1 MSKGREEL
9 LISLLADRLAG
20 DRHVAVGAA
29 SPIPGAAALLAQA
42 ESRAEGRRMHVTIL
56 HSRRFNP
63 FSDGSRE
70 LFDAAAQGRIDSFF
84 LGGVQ
89 IDGEANINLVGIGA
103 YPQMKKRFPGSF
115 GSGLLYYV
123 VPKVILFREEHSP
136 RSLVQKVDFVSA
148 PGSSAAG
155 VYRPGGPSALV
166 TGRAVFA
173 FDREKRRFRL
183 EQLHPGETVEGI
195 RAATGFDFDLGRIG
209 ETPQPSPARLDR
221 LRREIAPKVAEFY
234 PEFAARV
241 WGATPTPAIEDAA
254 AEA

>member
-1 MSKGREEL
+1 MSAGKEEL
-9 LISLLADRLAG
+9 LIGLLADRLAG

-42 ESRAEGRRMHVTIL
+42 ESRRRMHVTIL

-89 IDGEANINLVGIGA
+89 IDGQANINLVGIGD
-103 YPQMKKRFPGSF
+103 YPRMKKRFPGSF
-115 GSGLLYYV
+115 GSALLYYV

-136 RSLVQKVDFVSA
+136 RSLVPKVDFVSA
-148 PGSSAAG
+148 PGSSEPG

-173 FDREKRRFRL
+173 FDRDRRRFRL
-183 EQLHPGETVEGI
+183 EQLHPGETLEGVSE
-195 RAATGFDFDLGRIG
+195 ATGFDFDLGSL
-209 ETPQPSPARLDR
+209 TQTSPPSAERLSL

-241 WGATPTPAIEDAA
+241 WGQAL
-254 AEA
+254 AESA

>member
-1 MSKGREEL
+1 MTASREEL
-9 LISLLADRLAG
+9 LIGLLADRLAG

-42 ESRAEGRRMHVTIL
+42 ENRTRNKRRTHVTIL

-89 IDGEANINLVGIGA
+89 IDGQANINLVGIGD
-103 YPQMKKRFPGSF
+103 YPAMKKRFPGSF

-136 RSLVQKVDFVSA
+136 RSLVETVDFVSA
-148 PGSSAAG
+148 PGSSDEG
-155 VYRPGGPSALV
+155 VYRPGGPKALV

-173 FDREKRRFRL
+173 FDATKRRFRL
-183 EQLHPGETVEGI
+183 EQLHPGESLDGI
-195 RAATGFDFDLGRIG
+195 KAATGFSFDVGTLS
-209 ETPQPSPARLDR
+209 ETPRPSEERRER

-234 PEFAARV
+234 PEFAQRV
-241 WGATPTPAIEDAA
+241 WGVKPAA
-254 AEA
+254 A

>member
-1 MSKGREEL
+1 MSGREEL

-42 ESRAEGRRMHVTIL
+42 ESKRRMHVTIL

-89 IDGEANINLVGIGA
+89 IDGQANINLVGIGD
-103 YPQMKKRFPGSF
+103 YPTMKKRFPGSF

-136 RSLVQKVDFVSA
+136 RSLVRKVDFVSA
-148 PGSSAAG
+148 PGGSDRA
-155 VYRPGGPSALV
+155 VYRPGGPAALV

-173 FDREKRRFRL
+173 FNRETHRFRL
-183 EQLHPGETVEGI
+183 EQLHPGETLEGVTE
-195 RAATGFDFDLGRIG
+195 ATGFDFDLGALK
-209 ETPQPSPARLDR
+209 ETPEPSEERRAR

-234 PEFAARV
+234 PEFADRV
-241 WGATPTPAIEDAA
+241 WGAKAA
-254 AEA
+254 